1 MTAFSMFLIAFFL
14 LISWLLCLEAY
25 HGTERDLPHV
35 HPIIIISPQSAKNP
49 DTTWAATIKHHALT

>member
-25 HGTERDLPHV
+25 RGTEQDLSQVPR
-35 HPIIIISPQSAKNP
+35 
-49 DTTWAATIKHHALT
+49 HHRH